1 MEGLLVRGGVSDK
14 GFNLGE
20 VGSLLELG
28 TLLADVV
35 PVGGAPIRGRGVA
48 GAVGGA
54 GGDAGVLFFCVRGG

>member
-1 MEGLLVRGGVSDK
+1 MEGLLVRGGIGDK

-20 VGSLLELG
+20 VGSLLELAS
-28 TLLADVV
+28 LLADVV

-54 GGDAGVLFFCVRGG
+54 GGDAGV